1 MKTAVNLDDLRE
13 RAGEVSALMKL
24 LAHPGRLLVACE
36 LLEGE
41 RTVSEIELRT
51 GVRQPN
57 LSRDLAR
64 MREAGLVTPR
74 RDAKHVHYTLTDARV
89 RKLVEALCD
98 AFGPELDLPQEAMS
112 TIAKVQ
118 EQDQ

>member
-1 MKTAVNLDDLRE
+1 MNAAIDLDELKE
-13 RAGEVSALMKL
+13 RASEVSALMKL

-36 LLEGE
+36 LMEGE
-41 RTVSEIELRT
+41 RTVSVIEERT

-74 RDAKHVHYTLTDARV
+74 RDAKHVHYSLSDPRV
-89 RKLVEALCD
+89 QKLVAALCE
-98 AFGPELDLPQEAMS
+98 AFGPNLHGADLNPAN
-112 TIAKVQ
+112 AKT
-118 EQDQ
+118 EE

>member
-1 MKTAVNLDDLRE
+1 MKLDELRE

-36 LLEGE
+36 LIEGE
-41 RTVSEIELRT
+41 RTVSEIEERT

-74 RDAKHVHYTLTDARV
+74 RDAKHVHYSLTDARV
-89 RKLVEALCD
+89 RKLVAALCE
-98 AFGPELDLPQEAMS
+98 AFGPGRDEPQRAAPFHSE
-112 TIAKVQ
+112 IQ
-118 EQDQ
+118 GQD